1 MGRRKT
7 TVVVQGPSQAEL
19 DQRERQF
26 QEEQARLRSEQERQ
40 ASLQQQQLDIANR
53 QAEEQRNSL
62 ARQER
67 SQTASQRGGLISQ
80 RLAADQTTIQ
90 QSLGADQAKSIEQAQ
105 TAQGSRASS
114 RTAKEQALE
123 QQGRSGVLSGF
134 LLQRKSRGLI

>member
-90 QSLGADQAKSIEQAQ
+90 QSLGADQV
-105 TAQGSRASS
+105 SRLSKH
-114 RTAKEQALE
+114 RQHKGLE
-123 QQGRSGVLSGF
+123 QVQGQPRS
-134 LLQRKSRGLI
+134 KP